1 MMDVTELERIGELS
15 KKAAVS
21 LNAMST
27 EDKNEILR
35 KIADALR
42 QNADYITDENK
53 KDIENAVANGVSEA
67 IRDRLLF
74 TKDRI
79 NQTSDAVLK
88 VIELEDPVGL
98 VIEKT
103 KRPNG
108 LIIEKRRVPL
118 GVVGIIYEARPNVT
132 VDTAVLCIK
141 ASNAV
146 ILRGGKEAINTN
158 TAIVN
163 VMKKALISVGADEN
177 IIGFVTNTSRDS
189 ANEMMRLKEYI
200 DVLIPR
206 GGKGLINAVVQNSIV
221 PVIETGVG
229 NCHIYVDKSAD
240 IKKAV
245 DIVVNAKTSRPSVCN
260 AAETLLVHKD
270 IDEEFYSLL
279 DKEFK
284 QKGVKVYA
292 SLDLMDKL
300 TCVREATE
308 DDFNTEFLDYE
319 ISVKTVDSLDE
330 AIDHIR
336 EYSTKHS
343 ECIVTE
349 DTKNADRFTSLID
362 AAAVYVNA
370 STRFTDGFE
379 FGFGAEIGIS
389 TQKLHA
395 RGPMGLKELTSYKYI
410 VTGNGQIR

>member
-1 MMDVTELERIGELS
+1 MTELEKLGIAG
-15 KKAAVS
+15 KKAAVF
-21 LNAMST
+21 LNKADT
-27 EDKNEILR
+27 VYKNQILNS
-35 KIADALR
+35 IADFLSK
-42 QNADYITDENK
+42 NASAIVEANK
-53 KDIENAVANGVSEA
+53 KDLANAEANGVSKA
-67 IRDRLLF
+67 MQDRLLF
-74 TKDRI
+74 TEERI
-79 NQTSDAVLK
+79 LSSAEGVRK
-88 VIELEDPVGL
+88 VCDLPDPVGDVL
-98 VIEKT
+98 ETIQ
-103 KRPNG
+103 RPNG
-108 LIIEKRRVPL
+108 LIIEKKRVPL

-146 ILRGGKEAINTN
+146 ILRGGKEAVNTN

-163 VMKKALISVGADEN
+163 VMKSALKAVGADEN
-177 IIGFVTNTSRDS
+177 IIGFVTDTSRDS

-206 GGKGLINAVVQNSIV
+206 GGAGLINAVVRNAIV

-229 NCHIYVDKSAD
+229 NCHTFVDKSAD

-245 DIVVNAKTSRPSVCN
+245 DIIANAKMSRPSVCN
-260 AAETLLVHKD
+260 ACETLLVHREIPD
-270 IDEEFYSLL
+270 EFYALL
-279 DKEFK
+279 DKRFREK
-284 QKGVKVYA
+284 DVKVYA
-292 SLDLMDKL
+292 SEDVLPKL
-300 TCVREATE
+300 TCVREATDE
-308 DDFNTEFLDYE
+308 DFATEFLDYA
-319 ISVKTVDSLDE
+319 ISVKTVSDVSE
-330 AIDHIR
+330 AIEHITR
-336 EYSTKHS
+336 YSTKHS

-349 DTKNADRFTSLID
+349 DDEAKELFTACID

-410 VTGNGQIR
+410 IHGNGQIR

>member
-1 MMDVTELERIGELS
+1 MTYLTELGAKVRKASLS
-15 KKAAVS
+15 LASMDSKEKNDMLRAIAQS
-21 LNAMST
+21 L
-27 EDKNEILR
+27 I
-35 KIADALR
+35 
-42 QNADYITDENK
+42 QNAEYIEEENK
-53 KDIENAVANGVSEA
+53 KDIENARNAGTKGA
-67 IRDRLLF
+67 MLDRLLYA
-74 TKDRI
+74 KERI
-79 NQTSDAVLK
+79 ISSAEGVLK
-88 VIELEDPVGL
+88 VAELDDPVGIVTDSWQRPNGL
-98 VIEKT
+98 VIEKHT
-103 KRPNG
+103 
-108 LIIEKRRVPL
+108 VPM

-158 TAIVN
+158 TAIVK
-163 VMKKALISVGADEN
+163 VMKDALEAMGIDSD
-177 IIGFVTNTSRDS
+177 IIGFVTDTSRES
-189 ANEMMRLKEYI
+189 ANGMMRLKEYI

-206 GGKGLINAVVQNSIV
+206 GGAGLINAVVNNSTV

-270 IDEEFYSLL
+270 IDDSFFSML
-279 DKEFK
+279 DKEFAK
-284 QKGVKVYA
+284 KNVKVYA
-292 SLDLMDKL
+292 SPDIMNKL
-300 TCVREATE
+300 TSVREVTE
-308 DDFNTEFLDYE
+308 EDFDTEFLDYA
-319 ISVKTVDSLDE
+319 ISVRSVSSTDE

-336 EYSTKHS
+336 RFSTGHS
-343 ECIVTE
+343 ECIVAE
-349 DTKNADRFTSLID
+349 DTEAQELFVSLID

-395 RGPMGLKELTSYKYI
+395 RGPMGIKELTSYKY
-410 VTGNGQIR
+410 VVKGNGQVR